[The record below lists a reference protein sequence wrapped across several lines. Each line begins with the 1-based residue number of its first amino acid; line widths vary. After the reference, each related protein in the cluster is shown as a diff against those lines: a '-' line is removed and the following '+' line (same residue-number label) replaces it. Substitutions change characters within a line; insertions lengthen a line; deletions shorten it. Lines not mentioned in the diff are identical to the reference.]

1 MLSNF
6 FREIL
11 MTASAN
17 IKTPSMDLPL
27 KPGPKAKKRA
37 KQLQRKF
44 TKVTLA
50 QVPPTLMFYFCSDLY
65 GKRKQPHEKRL
76 RCSFHMRNIL
86 FYQLN

>member
-1 MLSNF
+1 
-6 FREIL
+6 

-44 TKVTLA
+44 TKVTVA
-50 QVPPTLMFYFCSDLY
+50 QVKFDFEQWCVFVSICL
-65 GKRKQPHEKRL
+65 G
-76 RCSFHMRNIL
+76 
-86 FYQLN
+86 

>member
-1 MLSNF
+1 MHYVYFVGMFN

-17 IKTPSMDLPL
+17 IKTPSMDLPV
-27 KPGPKAKKRA
+27 KPGKKSRKHA

-50 QVPPTLMFYFCSDLY
+50 QVSQKMSIASILNDDM
-65 GKRKQPHEKRL
+65 GN
-76 RCSFHMRNIL
+76 SFGYHHPL
-86 FYQLN
+86 

>member
-1 MLSNF
+1 
-6 FREIL
+6 

-27 KPGPKAKKRA
+27 KPGPKARKRA

-50 QVPPTLMFYFCSDLY
+50 QVMVISMIHWNVSVSQCPLILACIACLV
-65 GKRKQPHEKRL
+65 L
-76 RCSFHMRNIL
+76 RSEF
-86 FYQLN
+86 